1 MVAGRTTVGG
11 MVGRTVARGRRGP
24 SRDEDGVAG
33 LEALAFGVLIFVF
46 GTLVVVNAWG
56 VVDAKMATTAAAR
69 EATRAVVESDGTTDL
84 GALAGSVAAGTLA
97 GHGRDPDRL
106 TATAL
111 TGSLARC
118 ARVRVEVTYRVPTIQ
133 VPLLGGFGDAGIEVR
148 GTHTEVVD
156 PFRSGL
162 AGEADCAF

>member
-1 MVAGRTTVGG
+1 VTVGRE
-11 MVGRTVARGRRGP
+11 VAHGRRSTVAA
-24 SRDEDGVAG
+24 EDGVAG

-69 EATRAVVESDGTTDL
+69 EATRAVVESDGAGDL

-106 TATAL
+106 TGTAL
-111 TGSLARC
+111 TGSLTRC
-118 ARVRVEVTYRVPTIQ
+118 ARVRVEITYRVPTIQ
-133 VPLLGGFGDAGIEVR
+133 VPLLGGFGDAGVLVR

-156 PFRSGL
+156 PFRGGL
-162 AGEADCAF
+162 PGEADCAS